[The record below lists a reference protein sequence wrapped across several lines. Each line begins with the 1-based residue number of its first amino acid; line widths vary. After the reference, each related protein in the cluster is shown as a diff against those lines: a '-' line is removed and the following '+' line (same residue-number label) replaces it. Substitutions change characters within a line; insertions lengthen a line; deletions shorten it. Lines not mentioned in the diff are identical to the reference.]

1 MIRRL
6 IILLLIVG
14 YLMPSE
20 LPLKLDIIKMNAE
33 QKDSLYSLHDKNTLL
48 AGYLNIIPSLGHAYM
63 GKWIRG
69 LSQYVINFSGAKII
83 NDNYRYKLK
92 NNNTMYY
99 VGAYTWFWIFLSMQ
113 DVYYLSES
121 HNAKLYKYIYDEK
134 YPKKFNT
141 SIVQKILDKIEN
153 NKKD

>member
-1 MIRRL
+1 M
-6 IILLLIVG
+6 
-14 YLMPSE
+14 MPSE

-69 LSQYVINFSGAKII
+69 LSQYIINFSGAKII

-121 HNAKLYKYIYDEK
+121 HNNKLYEYIYDEK